1 MRVLVIG
8 ASGVVG
14 RRLVPQLLAAG
25 HVVVATALSNR
36 GRERL
41 DPAAQPRQLDLL
53 DAAAVRS
60 ALIEVQPDAVVHQAT
75 ALAGTGTDM
84 RHFDELF
91 ATTNRLR
98 TEGTRN
104 LLAAADDAG
113 GPRLIAQSYCGWPW
127 APVGGAVKSEEDP
140 LDDHPPK
147 SFSKTLQAIRE
158 LEAMVGG
165 YPKGVVLRYG
175 SLYGPGTSLSDDGDI
190 IGAVRKRRMPI
201 LGRGGGL
208 WSFTHVDDAASA
220 AVAALTHGRGTYNIV
235 DDQPAKTEEVVPFL
249 AKLVG
254 APRPLHLP
262 TWLGRLGG
270 GDLLVRIMT
279 EARGSSNAK
288 ARRELGWKPRYPDWR
303 VGFAEDLGGPGG

>member
-8 ASGVVG
+8 AGGVVG

-25 HVVVATALSNR
+25 HEVVATVRSTHGLA
-36 GRERL
+36 RL
-41 DPAAQPRQLDLL
+41 DRAAQSRTLDLL

-60 ALIEVQPDAVVHQAT
+60 ALMEVAPDAVAHQAT
-75 ALAGTGTDM
+75 ALAGIGTDM

-104 LLAAADDAG
+104 LLAVMDPAG
-113 GPRLIAQSYCGWPW
+113 GTRLIAQSYCGWPW

-140 LDDHPPK
+140 LDDQPPR
-147 SFSKTLQAIRE
+147 SFSNTLGAIRE
-158 LEAMVGG
+158 LESLVGG
-165 YPKGVVLRYG
+165 YPNGVVLRYG
-175 SLYGPGTSLSDDGDI
+175 SLYGPGTSMSKEGDI
-190 IGAVRKRRMPI
+190 IEAVRRRRMPI

-220 AVAALTHGRGTYNIV
+220 AVAALTRGHGTYNIV
-235 DDQPAKTEEVVPFL
+235 DDHPATTAEVVPYL
-249 AKLVG
+249 AEVVG
-254 APRPLHLP
+254 APRPLRLP
-262 TWLGRLGG
+262 AWLGRLAG

-288 ARRELGWKPRYPDWR
+288 ARRELGWRPRYPDWR
-303 VGFAEDLGGPGG
+303 QGFTEDLGAAVS